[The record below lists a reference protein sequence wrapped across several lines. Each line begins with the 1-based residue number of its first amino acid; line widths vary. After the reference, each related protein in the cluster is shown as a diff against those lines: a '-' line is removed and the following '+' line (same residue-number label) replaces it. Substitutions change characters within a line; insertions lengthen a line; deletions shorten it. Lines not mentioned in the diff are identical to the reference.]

1 VENVGCLIRDEEEE
15 EEVQM
20 AEQLTNEQIAEY
32 REAFALF
39 DKNADGTI
47 DTKELGTTMRALG
60 INPTEKEIEDMIREV
75 DQDNKGCVAFPEFL
89 SLMVRRLSPSD
100 NEEEL
105 LMAFKVFDRDGN
117 GFISASELR
126 HVMNN
131 LGEKLTDDELNE
143 MIVEA
148 DLDGDG
154 QINYSEFVRVMQ
166 AK

>member
-1 VENVGCLIRDEEEE
+1 
-15 EEVQM
+15 M
-20 AEQLTNEQIAEY
+20 SEQLTKEQIAEY

-39 DKNADGTI
+39 DKNDDGTI
-47 DTKELGTTMRALG
+47 DTKELKTTMKALG
-60 INPTEKEIEDMIREV
+60 INPTDKEIQDMIKEV
-75 DQDNKGCVAFPEFL
+75 DQDSTGYVTFPEFI

-105 LMAFKVFDRDGN
+105 MMAFRVFDRDGN

-131 LGEKLTDDELNE
+131 LGEILTDDELNE
-143 MIVEA
+143 MIIEA